1 MSGIMGLYRQSV
13 DRWRCICDCG
23 VNIGARVKVEMATRR
38 RETKREIWQSR
49 ISSSSCFPLVS
60 VDSVVDLFLIQLT
73 GGAVPD
79 LALLS
84 IVLGAVENQL
94 TVGLDEAAV
103 ADRSS
108 SSGLLSPF
116 RRPIGFGEIESLYRQ
131 FAGLVRGSADVGRS
145 RASNGKKTLR
155 SSAELIQTVLNAI
168 WAGLSSSYFR
178 DRAHMQSIYSF
189 LTGERHRLTVSLPLW
204 YMPRKFTS
212 VHVYIIDE
220 FPSVA

>member
-1 MSGIMGLYRQSV
+1 MR
-13 DRWRCICDCG
+13 DCG
-23 VNIGARVKVEMATRR
+23 VNIGGRVKVEMATQR
-38 RETKREIWQSR
+38 REAKREIWQSR
-49 ISSSSCFPLVS
+49 NPSSSYFPLVS
-60 VDSVVDLFLIQLT
+60 VDSVVDLFLSQLT

-94 TVGLDEAAV
+94 TVVLDEAAH
-103 ADRSS
+103 ADKSSS

-116 RRPIGFGEIESLYRQ
+116 RRPIGHGEIESLYRQ
-131 FAGLVRGSADVGRS
+131 FAGLVRGSVDVSRS

-189 LTGERHRLTVSLPLW
+189 LTGQRHLLTGTVSPCN
-204 YMPRKFTS
+204 MPRKFTS
-212 VHVYIIDE
+212 VHGYVIDE